1 MIDIL
6 ITSKDATRLS
16 QVVHMLGE
24 CGDYRTT
31 RAADGP
37 SLLLERGDS
46 LDAFDVLIV
55 DAATPQDAELP
66 VVAQLCQKHKHLSCI
81 LLSPDVSP
89 QSLIAAMRAGFRDV
103 LNWPLERRAL
113 GDALVRL
120 EAQCLQT
127 HTHTTEIVS
136 FMSCKGGVGTS
147 FIAANVADTIAD
159 KQQKRVLMIDLNQLF
174 ADAAFLVTSETP
186 PSTLPHLCSQI
197 ERMDH
202 AFFDASV
209 LHVSDTFHILAGA
222 GDPVKAAEI
231 KEERL
236 EWILGVAAPRYDF
249 VIFDLGQT
257 LNPNS
262 MLALDRSDQI
272 HLVLQASMPHVRA
285 GRRLQEILVSLGYAA
300 DRTRL
305 LLNRYARHEERARA
319 AMEQVLGMRPYQVI
333 PEDAAAVAEAIN
345 QGLPISK
352 TGHKS
357 GVSRSL
363 QTLAANIAGRSA
375 ASGPG
380 RAKGESL
387 FARMLG
393 RQAAPKLEM
402 QLDQQGKQHVAS

>member
-6 ITSKDATRLS
+6 ITSKDAARLS
-16 QVVHMLGE
+16 QVVHVLGE

-31 RAADGP
+31 RAADSP
-37 SLLLERGDS
+37 SLLVERGDS

-55 DAATPQDAELP
+55 DATSIQDAELP

-81 LLSPDVSP
+81 LLTPDASPET
-89 QSLIAAMRAGFRDV
+89 LIAAMRAGFRDV

-120 EAQCLQT
+120 EAQRLKT
-127 HTHTTEIVS
+127 NTHTTEIVS

-147 FIAANVADTIAD
+147 FIAANVAETIASAR
-159 KQQKRVLMIDLNQLF
+159 QKRVLMIDLNQLF
-174 ADAAFLVTSETP
+174 ADAAFLVTGETP
-186 PSTLPHLCSQI
+186 PSTLPQLCSQI
-197 ERMDH
+197 DRMDM

-231 KEERL
+231 KEDRL

-257 LNPNS
+257 INPIS

-272 HLVLQASMPHVRA
+272 HIVLQATMPHVRA
-285 GRRLQEILVSLGYAA
+285 GRRLQEILGSLGYAA

-305 LLNRYARHEERARA
+305 LLNRYSRHEERARA
-319 AMEQVLGMRPYQVI
+319 AHGTGARHAP
-333 PEDAAAVAEAIN
+333 
-345 QGLPISK
+345 LP
-352 TGHKS
+352 GHS
-357 GVSRSL
+357 GRRRGRVRSH
-363 QTLAANIAGRSA
+363 Q
-375 ASGPG
+375 PG
-380 RAKGESL
+380 RADLEDRPQERRVAQLADAGGQHRRPRFDGRVGTAEAR
-387 FARMLG
+387 FAVRANARPSAG
-393 RQAAPKLEM
+393 AET
-402 QLDQQGKQHVAS
+402 